1 MIMKAVIQAGGKGV
15 RLRPY
20 TFLLPKPL
28 MPVDDLPVIEILLKW
43 LRRWGVKKTY
53 ITIAYLGNLIRS
65 LCGDGNQWDIEIV
78 YSQEPEPLGTI
89 GPLRLIK
96 NELTETFLTLNGDL
110 ITDLNLHD
118 FRAYHL
124 QHRGL
129 ITVAVT
135 EKIVTT
141 DLGVLESQNGRMTGF
156 REKPTIKL
164 QASTGIYCM
173 EPQLLDLIPEG
184 VPFGFD
190 DLMYAMLDQELP
202 VYVYKHDGLWL
213 DIGREEDFRNA
224 QNGFERDYKRL
235 VLGC

>member
-1 MIMKAVIQAGGKGV
+1 MKAVIQAGGKGV

-28 MPVDDLPVIEILLKW
+28 MPVDDLSVIEILLKW

-53 ITIAYLGNLIRS
+53 ITIGYLGNLIRS
-65 LCGDGNQWDIEIV
+65 LCGDGSQWDIEIV
-78 YSQEPEPLGTI
+78 YSVEHEPLGTI

-96 NELTETFLTLNGDL
+96 NELTETFLTVNGDL
-110 ITDLNLHD
+110 ITDLNLCD
-118 FRAYHL
+118 FKAYHR
-124 QHRGL
+124 QHGSL

-135 EKIVTT
+135 EKTIAT
-141 DLGVLESQNGRMTGF
+141 DLGVLESENGRMSRF
-156 REKPTIKL
+156 REKPTFKL

-173 EPQLLDLIPEG
+173 EPQILDLIPGG

-190 DLMYAMLDQELP
+190 DLMYAMLEQELP
-202 VYVYKHDGLWL
+202 VYVYRHEGLWL

-224 QNGFERDYKRL
+224 QTGFLNGYKQL